1 MFIEMPEELAKEKG
15 IANGDRVRVSSARGF
30 VEAMAMVTRR
40 MKPLTCD
47 GKPIYHVGIP
57 IHWGFQGLVKGGL
70 TNLLTPFVW
79 DPNALTP
86 EYKGFL
92 VNVEKATGG
101 AA

>member
-1 MFIEMPEELAKEKG
+1 MFIEMPVELAKEKG
-15 IANGDRVRVSSARGF
+15 IANGDRVRVSSARGSL
-30 VEAMAMVTRR
+30 EALAMVTRR
-40 MKPLTCD
+40 IKPLTCD
-47 GKPIYHVGIP
+47 GKAVYQVGIP
-57 IHWGFQGLVKGGL
+57 IHWGFQGLAKGGL
-70 TNLLTPFVW
+70 VNLLTPFVW